1 MRVLDDRS
9 LNGIYV
15 NGSRVEWSPLTDGDE
30 VTIGRHA
37 LHYIDT
43 APVGSAPPA
52 QAALA
57 E

>member
-1 MRVLDDRS
+1 MLDDRS

-15 NGSRVEWSPLTDGDE
+15 NGARVEWSPLTDGDE
-30 VTIGRHA
+30 ITIGRHA

-43 APVGSAPPA
+43 EPVGSAPPA